1 MAQRNLSLAIA
12 NPMMKFIL
20 QSPLHRIASSQ
31 IMLITVT
38 GRKSGKQYTT
48 PVNFVEI
55 DDFEDEGLLS
65 VVSHQHR
72 TWWRNLRGGAPVTIV
87 LRGQRRQ
94 AYAEV
99 FEEQAEVAERLYDHL
114 LDVPQFAEPLG
125 VGLDADGEPI
135 RADADTA
142 AVGKVMIEVWR
153 E

>member
-87 LRGQRRQ
+87 LR
-94 AYAEV
+94 
-99 FEEQAEVAERLYDHL
+99 
-114 LDVPQFAEPLG
+114 
-125 VGLDADGEPI
+125 
-135 RADADTA
+135 
-142 AVGKVMIEVWR
+142 
-153 E
+153 